1 VVIVMGIPGAG
12 KTRIAR
18 GYLDRGY
25 ERLNRD
31 ERGGTLRALATAL
44 DERLGAGAR
53 RIVLDNTYLTR
64 AARSHVVDAAARHG
78 LPVRCVWLRTPL
90 AQAQVN
96 MVERLLERFGA
107 LPSPEELREAGRREP
122 WLLAP
127 TAQMR
132 ALREL
137 EPPSLDEGLVAAEE
151 IEFARAPRTAEAGG
165 VLVAAAALG
174 LPGWHAAVASADPAA
189 PHLVF
194 DWAPDGGTAAAEAAA
209 LLTDAVIGPV
219 VHASCPHPGGP
230 PRCWCRPPL
239 PGLALA
245 FCRTHG
251 LDPARSAVVGGA
263 AAHRTLAQA
272 LGARYIEP

>member
-1 VVIVMGIPGAG
+1 VIVMGIPGAG
-12 KTRIAR
+12 KTLLAR
-18 GYLDRGY
+18 DYAGRGY

-31 ERGGTLRALATAL
+31 ERGGSLRALATAL

-53 RIVLDNTYLTR
+53 RVVLDNTYLTR
-64 AARSHVVDAAARHG
+64 AMRSHVVDAAARHG
-78 LPVRCVWLRTPL
+78 VPVRCVWLRTPL

-107 LPSPEELREAGRREP
+107 LPSPEELREAARREP

-137 EPPSLDEGLVAAEE
+137 EPPALDEGFAEVEEVA
-151 IEFARAPRTAEAGG
+151 FRRAPPADAEGG
-165 VLVAAAALG
+165 VLVAAAAFARSS
-174 LPGWHAAVASADPAA
+174 WRSAVAAGDPAA
-189 PHLVF
+189 PHLIF
-194 DWAPDGGTAAAEAAA
+194 DWAPEGGTAAAEAAA
-209 LLTDAVIGPV
+209 LLEDAVTGTV
-219 VHASCPHPGGP
+219 EHASCPHAGGP

-245 FCRTHG
+245 FCRAHG
-251 LDPARSAVVGGA
+251 LDPARSSVVGVTF
-263 AAHRTLAQA
+263 AHRTLAA
-272 LGARYIEP
+272 AIGARYAEP